1 MYQVRPTNGFNMH
14 VHVLFHRNPQATS
27 MRKKRGQNFVVEFSI
42 ENIVVCATNPSGD
55 SLMIQLYV
63 SLPGGASK
71 PDNAATAHVL
81 PLATLEEVFTE
92 NGDII
97 SGYTL
102 SSSLAS
108 AVSDGSRWKDLFLT
122 IGGGA
127 VITLGVILTLVL
139 CLGLVAYRW
148 NKKKRQ
154 VPASSLVRL
163 IVC

>member
-1 MYQVRPTNGFNMH
+1 M
-14 VHVLFHRNPQATS
+14 LFHRNPQTTS

-42 ENIVVCATNPSGD
+42 ENVVVFSTDPSGD
-55 SLMIQLYV
+55 SLMIQLYI

-71 PDNAATAHVL
+71 PDDAATAHVL

-102 SSSLAS
+102 SSSLAGAAS
-108 AVSDGSRWKDLFLT
+108 GGSKWQDLFL
-122 IGGGA
+122 GGGA
-127 VITLGVILTLVL
+127 VIIFGVILTLVL
-139 CLGLVAYRW
+139 CLGLVAYKW

-154 VPASSLVRL
+154 VPALS
-163 IVC
+163 